1 MKLRPSGIY
10 ACCTGLKA
18 EAVISAGMEREIEIS
33 KSGYIYFYGQN
44 RRKAKKGKSE
54 KTGEVVGK
62 ASKDVAE
69 GTKSLLKGLKKGFG
83 KKEEEK

>member
-1 MKLRPSGIY
+1 M
-10 ACCTGLKA
+10 A
-18 EAVISAGMEREIEIS
+18 ETEEKQ
-33 KSGYIYFYGQN
+33 KS
-44 RRKAKKGKSE
+44 KSE

-62 ASKDVAE
+62 ASRDVTE

>member
-1 MKLRPSGIY
+1 M
-10 ACCTGLKA
+10 A
-18 EAVISAGMEREIEIS
+18 EKEEKE
-33 KSGYIYFYGQN
+33 KS
-44 RRKAKKGKSE
+44 KSE

-62 ASKDVAE
+62 ASRDVAE